1 MTELLSYDVLRF
13 IWWLLIGIVLVGF
26 AVTDGFDFGA
36 CTLLPFVAKN
46 DTERR
51 VVINTVGPV
60 WEGNQVWLILGGG
73 AIFAAWPQVYAVSFS
88 VLYLGLFLV
97 LLALISRAASFK
109 YRSKHES
116 AAWRNAWDWGL
127 FFGGFLPSLVFGVAV
142 ANVLH
147 GLPFEIAPDMHII
160 SKGSFMSL
168 LRLFDPFSLLAG
180 VLSLVMLTAHGA
192 AWLCVKTEGD
202 VQSRAR
208 TIGAMLALVSAVV
221 FVLGGIYL
229 AFGVDGY
236 RITSEI
242 PHTGPSNPLYK
253 TAERAAGAW
262 LANYKAAPVLWVVPL
277 LGVAGFVLCSMM
289 LKAKRDLLALICN
302 GLGQAGV
309 ILSVG
314 VSMFPF
320 ILPSSTNPNVSLT
333 VWDSS
338 SSHGTLLAMLIVTL
352 IFLPIV
358 LAYTTWV
365 YAVMRGKVRGADIES
380 GKGHAY

>member
-1 MTELLSYDVLRF
+1 MTELLSYDILRV

-26 AVTDGFDFGA
+26 AVTDGFDMGA
-36 CTLLPFVAKN
+36 CTLLPFVAKT

-73 AIFAAWPQVYAVSFS
+73 AIFAAWPDVYAVSFS
-88 VLYLGLFLV
+88 MLYLGLFLV
-97 LLALISRAASFK
+97 LLALIIRAAAFK
-109 YRSKHES
+109 YRSKRTGT
-116 AAWRNAWDWGL
+116 AWRSTWDWGL

-147 GLPFEIAPDMHII
+147 GLPFTIDQEMHIHA
-160 SKGSFMSL
+160 GNTFLEL
-168 LRLFDPFSLLAG
+168 LKLFDPFSLLAG

-192 AWLCVKTEGD
+192 AWLGVKTEGD
-202 VQSRAR
+202 VQQRAR
-208 TIGAMLALVSAVV
+208 AIGAKLALVSAAL

-229 AFGVDGY
+229 SFINGY
-236 RITSEI
+236 QITSELS
-242 PHTGPSNPLYK
+242 HTGPSNPLFK

-262 LANYKAAPVLWVVPL
+262 FANYQAAPVLWVVPL
-277 LGVAGFVLCSMM
+277 LGIAGFVLCSMM
-289 LKAKRDLLALICN
+289 LKAGRDLLALICC

-320 ILPSSTNPNVSLT
+320 ILPSSAQPSASLT

-338 SSHGTLLAMLIVTL
+338 SSHGTLMVMLIVTL

-358 LAYTTWV
+358 LAYTSWV

>member
-51 VVINTVGPV
+51 VVINTVGPI
-60 WEGNQVWLILGGG
+60 WEGNQVWLVLGGG
-73 AIFAAWPQVYAVSFS
+73 AIFAAWPDVYAVSFTG
-88 VLYLGLFLV
+88 LYLGLFLV
-97 LLALISRAASFK
+97 LLALIIRAASFK
-109 YRSKHES
+109 YRSKRES

-180 VLSLVMLTAHGA
+180 VLSLAMLTAHGA
-192 AWLCVKTEGD
+192 AWLGVKTEGNI
-202 VQSRAR
+202 QSRAR
-208 TIGAMLALVSAVV
+208 SLGAMLALASAAI
-221 FVLGGIYL
+221 FVLCGIYL

-236 RITSEI
+236 QITSEI
-242 PHTGPSNPLYK
+242 SHTGPSNPLYK

-277 LGVAGFVLCSMM
+277 LGVAGFVLCAMM
-289 LKAKRDLLALICN
+289 LKAGRDLLALICN

-320 ILPSSTNPNVSLT
+320 ILPSSTQPSASLT

-365 YAVMRGKVRGADIES
+365 YAVLRGKVRGADIES

>member
-1 MTELLSYDVLRF
+1 MTELLSYDIMRL
-13 IWWLLIGIVLVGF
+13 IWWVLIGVILVGF
-26 AVTDGFDFGA
+26 AVTDGFDMGA
-36 CTLLPFVAKN
+36 CTLLPFVAKT

-147 GLPFEIAPDMHII
+147 GLPFEITPEMQIR
-160 SKGSFMSL
+160 SGNTFMEL
-168 LRLFDPFSLLAG
+168 LKLFDPFSLLAG
-180 VLSLVMLTAHGA
+180 LLSLAMLTAHGA
-192 AWLCVKTEGD
+192 AWLGVKTEGD
-202 VQSRAR
+202 VQKRAR
-208 TIGAMLALVSAVV
+208 NIGAMLALVSAVL

-229 AFGVDGY
+229 AFGIDGY

-242 PHTGPSNPLYK
+242 NPTGPSNPLYK

-262 LANYKAAPVLWVVPL
+262 LANYKAVPVLWVVPL
-277 LGVAGFVLCSMM
+277 LGVAGFALCAMM
-289 LKAKRDLLALICN
+289 LKAGRDLLALICC

-320 ILPSSTNPNVSLT
+320 ILPSSTQPDASLT

-338 SSHGTLLAMLIVTL
+338 SSHGTLLAMIVVTL

-365 YAVMRGKVRGADIES
+365 YAVLRGKVRGADIES

>member
-1 MTELLSYDVLRF
+1 MTELLSYDIMRL
-13 IWWLLIGIVLVGF
+13 IWWVLIGVILVGF
-26 AVTDGFDFGA
+26 AVTDGFDMGA
-36 CTLLPFVAKN
+36 CTLLPFVAKT

-147 GLPFEIAPDMHII
+147 GLPFEITPEMQIR
-160 SKGSFMSL
+160 SGNTFMEL
-168 LRLFDPFSLLAG
+168 LKLFDPFSLLAG
-180 VLSLVMLTAHGA
+180 LLSLAMLTAHGA
-192 AWLCVKTEGD
+192 AWLGVKTEGD
-202 VQSRAR
+202 VQRRAR
-208 TIGAMLALVSAVV
+208 NFGAMLALVSAVL

-229 AFGVDGY
+229 AFGIDGY

-242 PHTGPSNPLYK
+242 NPTGPSNPLYK

-262 LANYKAAPVLWVVPL
+262 LANYKAVPVLWVVPL
-277 LGVAGFVLCSMM
+277 LGVGGFVLCAMM
-289 LKAKRDLLALICN
+289 LKAGRDLLALICN

-320 ILPSSTNPNVSLT
+320 ILPSSTQPDASLT

-338 SSHGTLLAMLIVTL
+338 SSHGTLLAMIVVTL

-365 YAVMRGKVRGADIES
+365 YAVLRGKVRGADIES

>member
-13 IWWLLIGIVLVGF
+13 IWWLLIGVILVGF
-26 AVTDGFDFGA
+26 AVTDGFDMGA
-36 CTLLPFVAKN
+36 CTLLPFVARN

-97 LLALISRAASFK
+97 LLALIMRAASFK

-116 AAWRNAWDWGL
+116 AAWRGAWDWGL

-147 GLPFEIAPDMHII
+147 GLPFEITPEMQIRSGNTFI
-160 SKGSFMSL
+160 EL
-168 LRLFDPFSLLAG
+168 LKLFDPFSLLAG
-180 VLSLVMLTAHGA
+180 LLSLAMLTAHGA
-192 AWLCVKTEGD
+192 AWLGVKTEGD
-202 VQSRAR
+202 VQRRAR
-208 TIGAMLALVSAVV
+208 SIGSKLALVSAAL

-229 AFGVDGY
+229 AFINGY
-236 RITSEI
+236 QIVGDL
-242 PHTGPSNPLYK
+242 PHSGPSNPLYK

-262 LANYKAAPVLWVVPL
+262 FANYKAAPVLWVVPL
-277 LGVAGFVLCSMM
+277 LGIAGFVLCSMM
-289 LKAKRDLLALICN
+289 LKAGRDLLALICC

-320 ILPSSTNPNVSLT
+320 ILPSSTQPSASLT

-338 SSHGTLLAMLIVTL
+338 SSHTTLLAMLIVTL

-358 LAYTTWV
+358 LAYTSWV
-365 YAVMRGKVRGADIES
+365 YAVLRGKVRGTDIES